1 MPKAFRELRLEQT
14 DATLAEWRRVR
25 ALSIPKGGWVRAIRE
40 SLGMTTRQLAVRLG
54 VTQQAIVE
62 FEKNEAAGKITLDSL
77 TKLANALG
85 CRLAYALV
93 PSKRLAEIRRDR
105 ARAIAEQQ
113 LRRVSHSMK
122 LEAQRVERREEKLQL
137 ERLVKELL
145 QGSPK
150 KLWVRP

>member
-1 MPKAFRELRLEQT
+1 MPRALRELRLEQT
-14 DATLAEWRRVR
+14 DAALAEWRRVR
-25 ALSIPKGGWVRAIRE
+25 AQSIPKGGWVRAIRE
-40 SLGMTTRQLAVRLG
+40 SLGMTTSQLAARLG

-62 FEKNEAAGKITLDSL
+62 FEKNEARGKITLDSL
-77 TKLANALG
+77 NKLANALG

-93 PSKRLAEIRRDR
+93 PSKPLAEIRRHR
-105 ARAIAEQQ
+105 ARTIAEQQ

-150 KLWVRP
+150 KLWD

>member
-1 MPKAFRELRLEQT
+1 MPRALGELRLEQT

-25 ALSIPKGGWVRAIRE
+25 AQSIPKGGWVRAIRE

-77 TKLANALG
+77 NKLASALG
-85 CRLAYALV
+85 CRLAYVLV
-93 PSKRLAEIRRDR
+93 PSKPLAEIRRDR

-122 LEAQRVERREEKLQL
+122 LEAQRVEQREEKLQF

-150 KLWVRP
+150 KLWD